1 MAPTIQDGQKNRDQ
15 ERRQSSLRSTVS
27 KADFVSRV
35 KYNNN
40 LPDIPFDAKFIAYP
54 FESNRFVEYKATS
67 LEKNYRHE
75 MLTEVD
81 LGVNIDLIDPDTYAL
96 DPNVSLDPDD
106 EKLLEEEP
114 VNLPDKKRTAHHNKN
129 VSWLR
134 RTEYIST
141 EYNRSRTSNEM
152 VETKVGFNVRK
163 KFQGTDIY
171 KDRESQIAAI
181 ESTFD
186 AAQRPILRHPTKPN
200 VTPMEILPV
209 FPDFMMWAHPCAHVI
224 FDTDPTPRGRSG
236 PAEEAEMSQAMIRG
250 MVDASGDQFVAYFL
264 PTSSTTGKR
273 KRDQDSE
280 MDYTEEEEYEYKMAR
295 EYNWNVKNKA
305 SKGYE
310 ENYFFVLREGEGVF
324 YNELVTRVHLSKRR
338 ARGGAGVQSAV
349 SQLVVKHRELNDN
362 ERKAQRMR
370 MNQLDTAPAEEEEEG
385 FEDEEGEEEEEEEV
399 GGAGDAEDAENGED
413 TGKEDEEE
421 EGGNQEDGEEE
432 EEEEDD
438 NEVKD
443 QGQDSNDEKDDKES
457 SAEEASSPEESASDD
472 DEEEEEEDEEEEG

>member
-1 MAPTIQDGQKNRDQ
+1 M
-15 ERRQSSLRSTVS
+15 RQTVS

-54 FESNRFVEYKATS
+54 FESNRFVDYKPTT
-67 LEKNYRHE
+67 LEKNYKHE

-81 LGVNIDLIDPDTYAL
+81 LGVNIDLIDPDTYAI
-96 DPNVSLDPDD
+96 DHNASLDPDD

-152 VETKVGFNVRK
+152 VETKVGFNVKK

-186 AAQRPILRHPTKPN
+186 AAQRPILRHPTKPG
-200 VTPMEILPV
+200 VTPLEVLPV
-209 FPDFMMWAHPCAHVI
+209 FPDFQMWAQPCAHVI
-224 FDTDPTPRGRSG
+224 FDTDPTPRGRGG
-236 PAEEAEMSQAMIRG
+236 PAEDEEMSQAMIRG

-264 PTSSTTGKR
+264 PSKETIRKR
-273 KRDQDSE
+273 KRDQE
-280 MDYTEEEEYEYKMAR
+280 GETEYTEEEEYEYKMAR

-305 SKGYE
+305 TKGYE
-310 ENYFFVLREGEGVF
+310 ENYFFVFREGEGVF
-324 YNELVTRVHLSKRR
+324 YDELVTRVHLSKRR
-338 ARGGAGVQSAV
+338 ARGGAGGVQSAV
-349 SQLVVKHRELNDN
+349 SQLVVKHRELNEN
-362 ERKAQRMR
+362 EKKAQQMR
-370 MNQLDTAPAEEEEEG
+370 RNQLDTALA
-385 FEDEEGEEEEEEEV
+385 
-399 GGAGDAEDAENGED
+399 
-413 TGKEDEEE
+413 
-421 EGGNQEDGEEE
+421 
-432 EEEEDD
+432 
-438 NEVKD
+438 
-443 QGQDSNDEKDDKES
+443 
-457 SAEEASSPEESASDD
+457 
-472 DEEEEEEDEEEEG
+472 EEEDEEEGDEDDEGEEAAENEEEDNQDNDIDDEDDDVKEDDNEAEQESNDEKDEKDEKESSEEEASSQEESNSEEEEDDVE

>member
-1 MAPTIQDGQKNRDQ
+1 MPPTIQDGQKNRDQ
-15 ERRQSSLRSTVS
+15 DRRQSSLRQTVS

-54 FESNRFVEYKATS
+54 FESNRFVDYKPTT
-67 LEKNYRHE
+67 LEKNYKHE

-81 LGVNIDLIDPDTYAL
+81 LGVNIDLIDPDTYAI
-96 DPNVSLDPDD
+96 DHNVSLDHDD

-152 VETKVGFNVRK
+152 VETKVGFNVKK

-186 AAQRPILRHPTKPN
+186 AAQRPILRHPTKPG
-200 VTPMEILPV
+200 VTPLEVLPV
-209 FPDFMMWAHPCAHVI
+209 FPDFQMWAQPCAHVI
-224 FDTDPTPRGRSG
+224 FDTDPTPRGRGG
-236 PAEEAEMSQAMIRG
+236 PAEDEEMSQAMIRG

-264 PTSSTTGKR
+264 PSKETIRKR
-273 KRDQDSE
+273 KRDQE
-280 MDYTEEEEYEYKMAR
+280 GETEYTEEEEYEYKMAR

-305 SKGYE
+305 TKGYE
-310 ENYFFVLREGEGVF
+310 ENYFFVFREGEGVF
-324 YNELVTRVHLSKRR
+324 YDELVTRVHLSKRR
-338 ARGGAGVQSAV
+338 ARGGAGGVQSAV
-349 SQLVVKHRELNDN
+349 SQLVVKHRELNEN
-362 ERKAQRMR
+362 EKKAQQMR
-370 MNQLDTAPAEEEEEG
+370 RNQLDTALA
-385 FEDEEGEEEEEEEV
+385 
-399 GGAGDAEDAENGED
+399 
-413 TGKEDEEE
+413 
-421 EGGNQEDGEEE
+421 
-432 EEEEDD
+432 
-438 NEVKD
+438 
-443 QGQDSNDEKDDKES
+443 
-457 SAEEASSPEESASDD
+457 
-472 DEEEEEEDEEEEG
+472 EEEDEEEGDEDDEGEEAAENEEEDNQDNDIDDEDDDVKEDDNEAEQESNDEKDEKDEKESSEEEASSQEESNSEEEEDDVE

>member
-1 MAPTIQDGQKNRDQ
+1 M
-15 ERRQSSLRSTVS
+15 RQTVS

-54 FESNRFVEYKATS
+54 FESNRFVDYKPTT
-67 LEKNYRHE
+67 LEKNYKHE

-81 LGVNIDLIDPDTYAL
+81 LGVNIDLIDPDTYAI
-96 DPNVSLDPDD
+96 DHNVSLDPDD

-152 VETKVGFNVRK
+152 VETKVGFNVKK

-186 AAQRPILRHPTKPN
+186 AAQRPILRHPTKPG
-200 VTPMEILPV
+200 VTPLEVLPV
-209 FPDFMMWAHPCAHVI
+209 FPDFQMWAQPCAHVI
-224 FDTDPTPRGRSG
+224 FDTDPTPRGRGG
-236 PAEEAEMSQAMIRG
+236 PAEDEEMSQAMIRG

-264 PTSSTTGKR
+264 PSKETIRKR
-273 KRDQDSE
+273 KRDQE
-280 MDYTEEEEYEYKMAR
+280 GETEYTEEEEYEYKMAR

-305 SKGYE
+305 TKGYE
-310 ENYFFVLREGEGVF
+310 ENYFFVFREGEGVF
-324 YNELVTRVHLSKRR
+324 YDELVTRVHLSKRR
-338 ARGGAGVQSAV
+338 ARGGAGGVQSAV
-349 SQLVVKHRELNDN
+349 SQLVVKHRELNEN
-362 ERKAQRMR
+362 EKKAQQMR
-370 MNQLDTAPAEEEEEG
+370 RNQLDTALA
-385 FEDEEGEEEEEEEV
+385 
-399 GGAGDAEDAENGED
+399 
-413 TGKEDEEE
+413 
-421 EGGNQEDGEEE
+421 
-432 EEEEDD
+432 
-438 NEVKD
+438 
-443 QGQDSNDEKDDKES
+443 
-457 SAEEASSPEESASDD
+457 
-472 DEEEEEEDEEEEG
+472 EEEDEEEGDEDDEGEEAAEKEEEDNQDNDIDDEDDDVKEDDNEAEQESNDEKDEKDEKESSEEEASSQEESNSEEEEDDVE

>member
-1 MAPTIQDGQKNRDQ
+1 MPPTIQDGQKNRDPD
-15 ERRQSSLRSTVS
+15 RRQSSLRQTVS

-54 FESNRFVEYKATS
+54 FESNRFVQYKPTS
-67 LEKNYRHE
+67 LEKNYKHE

-114 VNLPDKKRTAHHNKN
+114 INLPDKKRTAHHNKN

-152 VETKVGFNVRK
+152 VETKVGFNVKK

-171 KDRESQIAAI
+171 KDHESQIASI

-200 VTPMEILPV
+200 VTPVEVLPV
-209 FPDFMMWAHPCAHVI
+209 FPDFQMWAQPCAHVI
-224 FDTDPTPRGRSG
+224 FDTDPTPRGRGG
-236 PAEEAEMSQAMIRG
+236 PAQEDEMSQAMIRG

-264 PTSSTTGKR
+264 PTRDTIKKR
-273 KRDQDSE
+273 KRDQESE
-280 MDYTEEEEYEYKMAR
+280 QEYTEEEEYEYKMAR

-305 SKGYE
+305 TKGYE
-310 ENYFFVLREGEGVF
+310 ENYFFVFREGEGVF

-338 ARGGAGVQSAV
+338 ARGGAGGVQSAV

-362 ERKAQRMR
+362 EKKAQRMR
-370 MNQLDTAPAEEEEEG
+370 MTQLDTALAEEEEEEFEEG
-385 FEDEEGEEEEEEEV
+385 DEDEGEEGTEDADNAEEAGGEDEEAGNQDNDDDDEMKDDDGEAEQESNDEKDEKESSGEEGSSLEESNSEEEEEE
-399 GGAGDAEDAENGED
+399 G
-413 TGKEDEEE
+413 
-421 EGGNQEDGEEE
+421 
-432 EEEEDD
+432 
-438 NEVKD
+438 
-443 QGQDSNDEKDDKES
+443 
-457 SAEEASSPEESASDD
+457 
-472 DEEEEEEDEEEEG
+472 

>member
-1 MAPTIQDGQKNRDQ
+1 MPPTIQDGQKNRDQ
-15 ERRQSSLRSTVS
+15 DRRQSSLRQTVS

-54 FESNRFVEYKATS
+54 FESNRFVDYKPTT
-67 LEKNYRHE
+67 LEKNYKHE

-81 LGVNIDLIDPDTYAL
+81 LGVNIDLIDPDTYAI
-96 DPNVSLDPDD
+96 DHNVSLDPDD

-152 VETKVGFNVRK
+152 VETKVGFNVKK

-186 AAQRPILRHPTKPN
+186 AAQRPILRHPTKPG
-200 VTPMEILPV
+200 VTPLEVLPV
-209 FPDFMMWAHPCAHVI
+209 FPDFQMWAQPCAHVI
-224 FDTDPTPRGRSG
+224 FDTDPTPRGRGG
-236 PAEEAEMSQAMIRG
+236 PAEDEEMSQAMIRG

-264 PTSSTTGKR
+264 PSKETIRKR
-273 KRDQDSE
+273 KRDQE
-280 MDYTEEEEYEYKMAR
+280 GETEYTEEEEYEYKMAR

-305 SKGYE
+305 TKGYE
-310 ENYFFVLREGEGVF
+310 ENYFFVFREGEGVF
-324 YNELVTRVHLSKRR
+324 YDELVTRVHLSKRR
-338 ARGGAGVQSAV
+338 ARGGAGGVQSAV
-349 SQLVVKHRELNDN
+349 SQLVVKHRELNEN
-362 ERKAQRMR
+362 EKKAQQMR
-370 MNQLDTAPAEEEEEG
+370 RNQLDTALA
-385 FEDEEGEEEEEEEV
+385 
-399 GGAGDAEDAENGED
+399 
-413 TGKEDEEE
+413 
-421 EGGNQEDGEEE
+421 
-432 EEEEDD
+432 
-438 NEVKD
+438 
-443 QGQDSNDEKDDKES
+443 
-457 SAEEASSPEESASDD
+457 
-472 DEEEEEEDEEEEG
+472 EEEDEEEGDEDDEGEEAAENEEEDNQDNDIDDEDDDVKEDDNEAEQESNDEKDEKDEKESSEEEASSQEESNSEEEEDDVE

>member
-1 MAPTIQDGQKNRDQ
+1 M
-15 ERRQSSLRSTVS
+15 RQTVS

-54 FESNRFVEYKATS
+54 FESNRFVDYKPTT
-67 LEKNYRHE
+67 LEKNYKHE

-81 LGVNIDLIDPDTYAL
+81 LGVNIDLIDPDTYAI
-96 DPNVSLDPDD
+96 DHNVSLDPDD

-152 VETKVGFNVRK
+152 VETKVGFNVKK

-186 AAQRPILRHPTKPN
+186 AAQRPILRHPTKPG
-200 VTPMEILPV
+200 VTPLEVLPV
-209 FPDFMMWAHPCAHVI
+209 FPDFQMWAQPCAHVI
-224 FDTDPTPRGRSG
+224 FDTDPTPRGRGG
-236 PAEEAEMSQAMIRG
+236 PAEDEEMSQAMIRG

-264 PTSSTTGKR
+264 PSKETIRKR
-273 KRDQDSE
+273 KRDQE
-280 MDYTEEEEYEYKMAR
+280 GETEYTEEEEYEYKMAR

-305 SKGYE
+305 TKGYE
-310 ENYFFVLREGEGVF
+310 ENYFFVFREGEGVF
-324 YNELVTRVHLSKRR
+324 YDELVTRVHLSKRR
-338 ARGGAGVQSAV
+338 ARGGAGGVQSAV
-349 SQLVVKHRELNDN
+349 SQLVVKHRELNEN
-362 ERKAQRMR
+362 EKKAQQMR
-370 MNQLDTAPAEEEEEG
+370 RNQLDTALA
-385 FEDEEGEEEEEEEV
+385 
-399 GGAGDAEDAENGED
+399 
-413 TGKEDEEE
+413 
-421 EGGNQEDGEEE
+421 
-432 EEEEDD
+432 
-438 NEVKD
+438 
-443 QGQDSNDEKDDKES
+443 
-457 SAEEASSPEESASDD
+457 
-472 DEEEEEEDEEEEG
+472 EEEDEEEGDEDDEEEAAENEEEDNQDNDIDDEDDDVKEDDNEAEQESNDEKDEKDEKESSEEEASSQEESNSEEEEDDVE

>member
-1 MAPTIQDGQKNRDQ
+1 MAPTVQDGQKSRDQ
-15 ERRQSSLRSTVS
+15 DRRQSSLRSTVS

-54 FESNRFVEYKATS
+54 FESNRFVEYKPTS
-67 LEKNYRHE
+67 LEKNYKHE

-114 VNLPDKKRTAHHNKN
+114 INLPDKKRTAHHNRN

-152 VETKVGFNVRK
+152 VETKVGFNVKK

-200 VTPMEILPV
+200 VTPVEVLPV
-209 FPDFMMWAHPCAHVI
+209 FPDFQMWAQPCAHVI
-224 FDTDPTPRGRSG
+224 FDTDPTPRGRNG
-236 PAEEAEMSQAMIRG
+236 PAEEEEMSQAMIRG

-264 PTSSTTGKR
+264 PTRETIGKR
-273 KRDQDSE
+273 KRDLETE
-280 MDYTEEEEYEYKMAR
+280 MDYTEDEEYEYKMAR

-305 SKGYE
+305 TKGYE
-310 ENYFFVLREGEGVF
+310 ENYFFVFREGEGVF
-324 YNELVTRVHLSKRR
+324 YDELVTRVHLSKRR
-338 ARGGAGVQSAV
+338 VRGGAGGVQSAV
-349 SQLVVKHRELNDN
+349 SQLVVKHRELDDN

-370 MNQLDTAPAEEEEEG
+370 MTQLDTAAAEEEEEEFEEEEG
-385 FEDEEGEEEEEEEV
+385 DEDEEGADEAENEEENP
-399 GGAGDAEDAENGED
+399 AEDG
-413 TGKEDEEE
+413 
-421 EGGNQEDGEEE
+421 Q
-432 EEEEDD
+432 EEEDKQGND
-438 NEVKD
+438 SEDEDVKD
-443 QGQDSNDEKDDKES
+443 DDEDDDEAEKESNDEKDEKES
-457 SAEEASSPEESASDD
+457 SEEEGSSGEESASD
-472 DEEEEEEDEEEEG
+472 EDEDDG

>member
-1 MAPTIQDGQKNRDQ
+1 M
-15 ERRQSSLRSTVS
+15 RQTVS

-54 FESNRFVEYKATS
+54 FESNRFVDYKPTT
-67 LEKNYRHE
+67 LEKNYKHE

-81 LGVNIDLIDPDTYAL
+81 LGVNIDLIDPDTYAI
-96 DPNVSLDPDD
+96 DHNVSLDPDD

-152 VETKVGFNVRK
+152 VETKVGFNVKK

-186 AAQRPILRHPTKPN
+186 AAQRPILRHPTKPG
-200 VTPMEILPV
+200 VTPLEVLPV
-209 FPDFMMWAHPCAHVI
+209 FPDFQMWAQPCAHVI
-224 FDTDPTPRGRSG
+224 FDTDPTPRGRGG
-236 PAEEAEMSQAMIRG
+236 PAEDEEMSQAMIRG

-264 PTSSTTGKR
+264 PSKETIRKR
-273 KRDQDSE
+273 KRDQE
-280 MDYTEEEEYEYKMAR
+280 GETEYTEEEEYEYKMAR

-305 SKGYE
+305 TKGYE
-310 ENYFFVLREGEGVF
+310 ENYFFVFREGEGVF
-324 YNELVTRVHLSKRR
+324 YDELVTRVHLSKRR
-338 ARGGAGVQSAV
+338 ARGGAGGVQSAV
-349 SQLVVKHRELNDN
+349 SQLVVKHRELNEN
-362 ERKAQRMR
+362 EKKAQQMR
-370 MNQLDTAPAEEEEEG
+370 RNQLDTALA
-385 FEDEEGEEEEEEEV
+385 
-399 GGAGDAEDAENGED
+399 
-413 TGKEDEEE
+413 
-421 EGGNQEDGEEE
+421 
-432 EEEEDD
+432 
-438 NEVKD
+438 
-443 QGQDSNDEKDDKES
+443 
-457 SAEEASSPEESASDD
+457 
-472 DEEEEEEDEEEEG
+472 EEEDEEEGDEDDEGEEAAENEEEDNQDNDIDDEDDDVKEDDNEAEQESNDEKDEKDEKESSEEEASSQEESNSEEEEDDVE